1 MRVQVT
7 DSLPIIAK
15 IVNREVFLKTL
26 LNISLKWISD
36 DVYAIRYKLDK
47 FREEGCKVLKKLYD
61 YFKCEEFERRIL
73 EILTELKNDV
83 NYLRRNIVLILI
95 RVLLILIKGIHYR

>member
-7 DSLPIIAK
+7 ESLPVIAK

-36 DVYAIRYKLDK
+36 DVYAIRYNIEYK
-47 FREEGCKVLKKLYD
+47 FREEGCKVVKKLYD
-61 YFKCEEFERRIL
+61 YFKCEEFEKRIL
-73 EILTELKNDV
+73 DKITELRNDV

-95 RVLLILIKGIHYR
+95 RVLLILNKGIHY

>member
-7 DSLPIIAK
+7 ESLPVIAK

-36 DVYAIRYKLDK
+36 DVYAIR
-47 FREEGCKVLKKLYD
+47 
-61 YFKCEEFERRIL
+61 
-73 EILTELKNDV
+73 
-83 NYLRRNIVLILI
+83 
-95 RVLLILIKGIHYR
+95 